1 MSAPNT
7 PNVRVWDGTNYA
19 PTADAA
25 ARASYTKLTDGTN
38 TAPTM
43 DAVGRAGYQQITDGA
58 NVLGTPAHPVR
69 TDPTGSTTQ
78 PVSAPKSATSTIT
91 GVAASVTST
100 ILLASNTSRLGATIH
115 NDSTSATLYIKL
127 GTTASN
133 ASGGYTT
140 ALTPGSYYEVPFNY
154 TGRIDGIWSSATG
167 FANIDELTA

>member
-25 ARASYTKLTDGTN
+25 ARASYAKITDGTN
-38 TAPTM
+38 TLPTM
-43 DAVGRAGYQQITDGA
+43 DAIARSGQVQVNDGT
-58 NVLGTPAHPVR
+58 NVLGTSAHPVR
-69 TDPTGSTTQ
+69 TDPTGATTQ

-91 GVAASVTST
+91 GVAASATST
-100 ILLASNTSRLGATIH
+100 TLLSSNTSRLGAIIH
-115 NDSTSATLYIKL
+115 NDSTSATLYLKL

-140 ALTPGSYYEVPFNY
+140 ALTAGSYYEVPFNY